1 MEKEAEGPRREKQG
15 MKWEYG
21 LSSGPRAR
29 TRRPAA
35 GREKRFG
42 GSHEPRRHS
51 QERYTVKYIGVTNGQ
66 IGILSTKRPIPR
78 MSYMEACPRS
88 PLPMI
93 YASVSRKVLPGP
105 ETNENFLK
113 EELSFIETH
122 ARSRLIK
129 PTPKNLSPTSE
140 EQYLVH
146 KYSLPR
152 GLVALRKPSEDSL
165 LDTALHPQQ
174 SGYALR
180 FELEKQ
186 KRFPTP
192 RLRRGMS
199 GWMLSS
205 VRLEE
210 QPALQGYVRKRVQE
224 RPTATSEITGEIYLK
239 YLRLKALQREKDKSP
254 ARSEGG
260 CI

>member
-1 MEKEAEGPRREKQG
+1 MREISMEAQRGKCGLSPGPRNRSLK
-15 MKWEYG
+15 
-21 LSSGPRAR
+21 
-29 TRRPAA
+29 PAA
-35 GREKRFG
+35 GRERRLG
-42 GSHEPRRHS
+42 GSHEPRRRS

-78 MSYMEACPRS
+78 MSYLEACPRS

-93 YASVSRKVLPGP
+93 YSTISRKVLPGP
-105 ETNENFLK
+105 ESNENFLK

-122 ARSRLIK
+122 ARSRLK
-129 PTPKNLSPTSE
+129 PLLRNASPKSE

-152 GLVALRKPSEDSL
+152 GLVAVHLPSEDSPL
-165 LDTALHPQQ
+165 HTALNPQQ
-174 SGYALR
+174 SGFALR

-210 QPALQGYVRKRVQE
+210 QPMLQGHVKRRGPE
-224 RPTATSEITGEIYLK
+224 RPTATSEISGEVYLK
-239 YLRLKALQREKDKSP
+239 YLRLKAMQSKSP
-254 ARSEGG
+254 ARSEG
-260 CI
+260 

>member
-1 MEKEAEGPRREKQG
+1 METKGRERQGLSPGPRN
-15 MKWEYG
+15 
-21 LSSGPRAR
+21 
-29 TRRPAA
+29 RPIRPVA
-35 GREKRFG
+35 GRAKGLG

-78 MSYMEACPRS
+78 LSYLEACPRS

-105 ETNENFLK
+105 ESNENFLK
-113 EELSFIETH
+113 EELTFMETH
-122 ARSRLIK
+122 ARSRLK
-129 PTPKNLSPTSE
+129 PRPRPPSPKSE
-140 EQYLVH
+140 EHYLVH

-152 GLVALRKPSEDSL
+152 GLVAVHTPSADLPLSA
-165 LDTALHPQQ
+165 ALSPQQ

-210 QPALQGYVRKRVQE
+210 QPILQGHVRKRGLE
-224 RPTATSEITGEIYLK
+224 RPTGTSEITGEVYLK
-239 YLRLKALQREKDKSP
+239 YLRLKAMQNKSP